1 MDYADTNFLVAV
13 FFENARRTPAVER
26 HLRMSSEPLVVGE
39 LTELECRIAFSRA
52 EKRPQGGAWQGL
64 KARLER
70 EEWRSVPLNWSR
82 VAAKAQE
89 LTDRFSHLLAIGSF
103 DTLHI
108 AAALEAGCTR
118 FLSFDSNSNARVL
131 AASARLKVWPE
142 LSAKEKACV
151 IR

>member
-39 LTELECRIAFSRA
+39 LAEFECQIAFSRA
-52 EKRPQGGAWQGL
+52 EKRPLGEAWQGL
-64 KARLER
+64 RDRLER
-70 EEWRSVPLNWSR
+70 EEWRSAPVDWNR
-82 VAAKAQE
+82 VVAKARE
-89 LTDRFSHLLAIGSF
+89 LTDRFSHLLKLGSF

-142 LSAKEKACV
+142 LSAEEKARV